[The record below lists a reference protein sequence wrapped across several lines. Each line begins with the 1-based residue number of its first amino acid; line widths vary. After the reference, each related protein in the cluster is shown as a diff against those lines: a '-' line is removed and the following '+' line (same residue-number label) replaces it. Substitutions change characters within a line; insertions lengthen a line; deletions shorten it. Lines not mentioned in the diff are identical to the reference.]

1 MSPLVSVL
9 LPVRNGAA
17 TLPEALAS
25 LTAQTFR
32 DFELIAVD
40 DGSIDATPQQLAAF
54 APAFAFHVI
63 HSSPGRGL
71 VPALQAGLARA
82 RGALVARMDAD
93 DVCHPDR
100 LRLQVERML
109 AEPELGVLAT
119 RVRFGGDRETA
130 AGYARHVDWTN
141 GLLTHE
147 ELSLARFRES
157 PLAHPSV
164 MFRRALL
171 AQHGSYREGAFPEDY
186 ELWLRWLEGGVRFAK
201 LPETLLTWNDPPGRL
216 SRAHPHYRPAAFFAI
231 KAGYL
236 ARWLAAHNPFHP
248 RVMVIGAGRVTRRRL
263 EPLLRHGIVVEAYA
277 DLDRRKVGRVYG
289 EAPVVH
295 HDDIPPAGRH
305 FVLPHVSSEGA
316 TDYQRGLLESRG
328 YVRGRDFIEAA

>member
-17 TLPEALAS
+17 TLPAALAS
-25 LTAQTFR
+25 LAHQTLR
-32 DFELIAVD
+32 DLELIVVD
-40 DGSIDATPQQLAAF
+40 DGSTDATPRVLAELR
-54 APAFAFHVI
+54 APFPI
-63 HSSPGRGL
+63 HIITRPGEGL
-71 VPALQAGLARA
+71 VAALHAGLAHA

-100 LRLQVERML
+100 LRLQVERMQ

-119 RVRFGGDRETA
+119 RVIFGGDREKA

-141 GLLTHE
+141 RLLTHDD
-147 ELSLARFRES
+147 LSLARFRES

-171 AQHGSYREGAFPEDY
+171 AQHGGYRAGPFPEDY
-186 ELWLRWLEGGVRFAK
+186 ELWLRWLEAGVRFAK

-216 SRAHPHYRPAAFFAI
+216 SRAHPNYQPAAFFAV

-248 RVMVIGAGRVTRRRL
+248 RVLVVGAGRVTRRRVEHL
-263 EPLLRHGIVVEAYA
+263 FPHGIVVEAYA
-277 DLDRRKVGRVYG
+277 DLDPRKVGRVYG
-289 EAPVVH
+289 SAPVIH
-295 HDDIPPAGRH
+295 HDEIPPAGRR
-305 FVLPHVSSEGA
+305 FVLPYVSSTGA
-316 TDYQRGLLESRG
+316 GDYLGRLLEARG